1 MLLFPYASR
10 IRLRFLAIVAA
21 VGASVPTMAQ
31 NASREGRI
39 LEFECGDNCYLTIVD
54 KLNRELTGLC
64 TAPECAKWNEE
75 VSMPSHYKGKRVD
88 VTLGKGVQLN
98 AGGTK
103 MGEMLA
109 FKKIKFLD

>member
-1 MLLFPYASR
+1 
-10 IRLRFLAIVAA
+10 
-21 VGASVPTMAQ
+21 
-31 NASREGRI
+31 
-39 LEFECGDNCYLTIVD
+39 
-54 KLNRELTGLC
+54 
-64 TAPECAKWNEE
+64 
-75 VSMPSHYKGKRVD
+75 MPSHYKGKRVA